1 VPSPPRRS
9 ERDLNGYPRRVKS
22 LRVAVLGA
30 GPAGL
35 SMALAVARA
44 GHRVALVDRDPVE
57 VTSADDAF
65 LWPRKG
71 VAHFLQPHAFNPRGR
86 REMRIHLPD
95 VYAAVLDAGA
105 EELDLRRRLSGPAR
119 PGDEDLVYLGVRRP
133 MIEWALRKA
142 LLAQP
147 EIELLPHTRL
157 VGLLGDSA
165 RVAGA
170 RTEQGEIRAD
180 LVVDALGRTSPAPAW
195 LAEIGASPPAV
206 ETSDCDV
213 LYYTRYYRV
222 RDGETLP
229 DGPWLPTPRGI
240 LPYCLFS
247 SFPGDNRTFGAL
259 LAILPQDHELKMLR
273 REDAFDATVA
283 AMPSLLSWTS
293 RSEPITGVL
302 AMGSLQNSFRRYR
315 SSGRRG
321 VPGFIPVGD
330 ALCHTNPMF
339 ALGLSQS
346 LIHAFALATA
356 LTDASRL
363 DDVPEAYHSA
373 VEPEAVERF
382 ALATECDQARGRWW
396 RGEPVDFVHRS
407 GARQLFLLA
416 AGGATALADPDI
428 FRAHIRRLGFLD
440 RTGVLDDDVA
450 LQQRMEDRFAELRA
464 SRPLPLGPPTR
475 DELLARLPPAS

>member
-1 VPSPPRRS
+1 M
-9 ERDLNGYPRRVKS
+9 KS

-35 SMALAVARA
+35 STALAVARA
-44 GHRVALVDRDPVE
+44 GHRVVLVDRDPVE
-57 VTSADDAF
+57 VKSTDDAF

-86 REMRIHLPD
+86 REMRTHLPD
-95 VYAAVLDAGA
+95 VYAAVLAAGA
-105 EELDLRRRLSGPAR
+105 EELDLRRRLSGPSR

-142 LLAQP
+142 VLAQP

-157 VGLLGDSA
+157 VGLLGDS
-165 RVAGA
+165 RSVEGA
-170 RTEQGEIRAD
+170 RTEQGELRAD
-180 LVVDALGRTSPAPAW
+180 VVVDALGRTSPAPAW
-195 LAEIGASPPAV
+195 LTEIGASPPAP
-206 ETSDCDV
+206 ETSDCEV

-229 DGPWLPTPRGI
+229 DGPWIPTPRGI

-259 LAILPQDHELKMLR
+259 FAILPQDRELKMLR
-273 REDAFDATVA
+273 REDAFEAAVA
-283 AMPSLLSWTS
+283 SMPSLHSWIS

-302 AMGSLQNSFRRYR
+302 PMGSLQNSVRRYR
-315 SSGRRG
+315 SGGRPG
-321 VPGFIPVGD
+321 VPGLIPVGD

-356 LTDASRL
+356 LADASRL
-363 DDVPEAYHSA
+363 EDVPEAYHSA
-373 VEPEAVERF
+373 VEPEAIERF
-382 ALATECDQARGRWW
+382 ALASECDRARGRWW

-407 GARQLFLLA
+407 GALQLFLLA
-416 AGGATALADPDI
+416 AGGATALGDPDI

-440 RTGVLDDDVA
+440 RTAVLDDDVA
-450 LQQRMEDRFAELRA
+450 LQQRMENRFAELRA
-464 SRPLPLGPPTR
+464 SRPPPPGPLTR
-475 DELLARLPPAS
+475 EEFLARLPPAS